1 MADLVDAVANGNSLS
16 ETAGRINGGEKPA
29 RPGTWVLMVIR
40 SVCKPSACCHW
51 VTLSLVKR
59 EVRELP
65 DVEEAGAVMGT
76 DATKELLRDAGLLT
90 SEAQAARPDDL
101 ILAVRAGSGEVA
113 FAALRTAETLL
124 VQRRETAATGT
135 YRPKTVASAV
145 RMLPGAN
152 LALISVPGRFAAGG
166 GGEGGGGRL
175 RGLLVRGNVTLYAAE
190 GVKKKAAGTGGAV
203 MGADH

>member
-40 SVCKPSACCHW
+40 SVVKPSAYFDS
-51 VTLSLVKR
+51 VTLMLVQR
-59 EVRELP
+59 EVRQLP

-76 DATKELLRDAGLLT
+76 DANKELLRDAGLLT

-124 VQRRETAATGT
+124 VQRRETAAPRT
-135 YRPKTVASAV
+135 YPPKTVASAG
-145 RMLPGAN
+145 RAPPRAHPAPLSGARPF
-152 LALISVPGRFAAGG
+152 VAGG
-166 GGEGGGGRL
+166 GGEMPCAPR
-175 RGLLVRGNVTLYAAE
+175 A
-190 GVKKKAAGTGGAV
+190 
-203 MGADH
+203 